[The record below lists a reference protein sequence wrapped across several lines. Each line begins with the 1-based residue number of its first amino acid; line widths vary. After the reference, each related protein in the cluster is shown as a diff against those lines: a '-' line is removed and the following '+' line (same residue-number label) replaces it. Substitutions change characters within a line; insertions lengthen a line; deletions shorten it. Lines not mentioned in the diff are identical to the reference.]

1 MESRERRRDQGPT
14 PITREHLLGKV
25 ASPNWLSSYVYRLAS
40 VTGWGFHQIMWE
52 IPYAAGLQILD
63 ADSFARGIPRV
74 YLREDPTAHFDSL
87 AEIESVFSKL

>member
-1 MESRERRRDQGPT
+1 
-14 PITREHLLGKV
+14 
-25 ASPNWLSSYVYRLAS
+25 
-40 VTGWGFHQIMWE
+40 MWE

>member
-1 MESRERRRDQGPT
+1 
-14 PITREHLLGKV
+14 
-25 ASPNWLSSYVYRLAS
+25 
-40 VTGWGFHQIMWE
+40 MWE

-74 YLREDPTAHFDSL
+74 YLRENENAHFDSL